1 VIVGVLA
8 ITGMLGSLASSISLI
23 VSSRNLDI
31 KTAWGK
37 RLDYYLVIGRFKY
50 WVIEDVL
57 NLAASLSNADVRRRG
72 LRYLARHGKKI
83 GPWGRLINVKKR
95 KR

>member
-1 VIVGVLA
+1 
-8 ITGMLGSLASSISLI
+8 
-23 VSSRNLDI
+23 
-31 KTAWGK
+31 
-37 RLDYYLVIGRFKY
+37 
-50 WVIEDVL
+50 VIEDVL
-57 NLAASLSNADVRRRG
+57 NLAASLSNADVRKRG